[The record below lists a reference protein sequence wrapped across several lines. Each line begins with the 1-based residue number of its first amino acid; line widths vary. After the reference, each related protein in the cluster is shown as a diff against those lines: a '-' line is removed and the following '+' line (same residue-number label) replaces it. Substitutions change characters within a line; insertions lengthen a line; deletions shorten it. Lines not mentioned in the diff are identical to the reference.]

1 MAVSSESFLLDE
13 TMLRHDH
20 REEHEDTLLHEV
32 LRCLK
37 GLCTTDMALKELC
50 KVSSTLFPAL
60 IAMLFDPEHKGP
72 SEFTT
77 RDLIVS
83 LLFAHLSSAPAA
95 ERGSRAE
102 EILSYLKDPVNEKE
116 AQAVPFVL
124 QMRQPRPY
132 RVWCRE
138 INNVTKEVFW
148 IFNHSANVVPMPK
161 DIADDRSYG
170 ETHFPG
176 PRPIVAAQPY
186 VGGVEWDASNYLA
199 THLDVLNGL
208 IASLPD
214 RAARNALREQLNV
227 SGFEKL
233 LGYLRA
239 CSEKYY
245 AAVHCGLGTWVRAAV
260 ADEWNARTVRMY
272 GGDGKGP
279 SSPNKSP
286 KKAEPAPKIAAPM
299 LGLSASSGLGLDFGN
314 DKQKTSVIDDW
325 I

>member
-1 MAVSSESFLLDE
+1 LIC
-13 TMLRHDH
+13 

-37 GLCTTDMALKELC
+37 GLCTTDLALKELC
-50 KVSSTLFPAL
+50 NVSSTLFPAL

-77 RDLIVS
+77 RDLVLS
-83 LLFAHLSSAPAA
+83 LFFAHLSSASPRL
-95 ERGSRAE
+95 RGPRAV
-102 EILSYLKDPVNEKE
+102 EILSYLKDPVNEKD
-116 AQAVPFVL
+116 AHAVPFVL
-124 QMRQPRPY
+124 QMHQPRPY

-161 DIADDRSYG
+161 DSG
-170 ETHFPG
+170 EGDARTYAEAHFPG

-186 VGGVEWDASNYLA
+186 VGGVEWDSSNYLA
-199 THLDVLNGL
+199 THLDLLNGL

-214 RAARNALREQLNV
+214 KPSRNALREELKA

-245 AAVHCGLGTWVRAAV
+245 AAVHCGLKTWVRASV
-260 ADEWNARTVRMY
+260 ADGWDARTVRMY
-272 GGDGKGP
+272 GGDGKP
-279 SSPNKSP
+279 CSPTKSQ
-286 KKAEPAPKIAAPM
+286 KKAEPVPKIAAPNLE
-299 LGLSASSGLGLDFGN
+299 LGGNMGLGLDFGN
-314 DKQKTSVIDDW
+314 ERRESGAKRVVDDW